1 MGNRLGVPPHVAR
14 SVLCRYSRI
23 IRLLLMAQ
31 KASPPSNHPPAKPGA
46 FEM

>member
-31 KASPPSNHPPAKPGA
+31 KASPPTRVVDRHQVR
-46 FEM
+46 M